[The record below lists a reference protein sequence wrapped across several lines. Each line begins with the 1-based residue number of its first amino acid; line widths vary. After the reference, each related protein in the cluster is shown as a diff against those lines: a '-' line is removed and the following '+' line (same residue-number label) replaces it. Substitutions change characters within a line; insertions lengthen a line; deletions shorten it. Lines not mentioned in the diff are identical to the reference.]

1 MKRFLVLSVF
11 TLLFVAA
18 GTGFAADRY
27 GAAGCGLGSMLLG
40 DESGFIQVF
49 AATTNGTSGNQTFG
63 ISSGTSNCKGKPSF
77 SSNERLNEFVKA
89 NLDNLAKDVA
99 MGHGESLETLTE
111 LLKISPD
118 QRQSVHAKLKDN
130 FTKIFPSE
138 MVQMADVVDNI
149 ISIIN
154 G

>member
-1 MKRFLVLSVF
+1 MKRFLMLSVF

-18 GTGFAADRY
+18 GTGFAADRF
-27 GAAGCGLGSMLLG
+27 GAAGCGLGSILLG
-40 DESGFIQVF
+40 DQPGFTQVF
-49 AATTNGTSGNQTFG
+49 ASTTNGTSGNQTFG
-63 ISSGTSNCKGKPSF
+63 ITSGTSNCSGRPSF

-111 LLKISPD
+111 LLEISPD
-118 QRQSVHAKLKDN
+118 QRQAVHARLKAN
-130 FTKIFPSE
+130 FTQIFPSE
-138 MVQMADVVDNI
+138 KVQMADVIDNI
-149 ISIIN
+149 IRVLN